1 MVFST
6 ARTAWNHATTNAR
19 AVMKSTSWNSKTLT
33 KKHKIKLSKT
43 NMTQLSGNEMN
54 VYQKLNIARKKFH
67 GIELKKSGH
76 NKFAGYKY
84 FELGD
89 FIIPALDIFNEVGLT
104 GIITFGA
111 TEAHMEIVDNENP
124 ENRIIISSPM
134 STAALKGCHEVQ
146 NLGAVQ
152 TYLRRYLWVAALEI
166 VEHDA
171 LDSSPKLT
179 EEGIKKKGAGP
190 VITPR
195 GDIGEDLP
203 QDIKDFLTDLAAGV
217 TELVD
222 QGKAKQALALID
234 EQALEADQRVWLANQ
249 MSSTVRSALKNA
261 KG

>member
-1 MVFST
+1 
-6 ARTAWNHATTNAR
+6 
-19 AVMKSTSWNSKTLT
+19 
-33 KKHKIKLSKT
+33 
-43 NMTQLSGNEMN
+43 MN
-54 VYQKLNIARKKFH
+54 IYQKLNAARAKFH
-67 GIELKKSGH
+67 SIELKKSGH

-89 FIIPALDIFNEVGLT
+89 FIIPALGIFKEVGLT
-104 GIITFGA
+104 GIISFGKE
-111 TEAHMEIVDNENP
+111 EASLTIVDVDT
-124 ENRIIISSPM
+124 ENRIVITSPM

-171 LDSSPKLT
+171 IDSSDKVT
-179 EEGIKKKGAGP
+179 DEGIKKKGNAP
-190 VITPR
+190 VVTPR
-195 GDIGEDLP
+195 GGIGDDLP

-217 TELVD
+217 KELID
-222 QGKAKQALALID
+222 QGKAKEALALID

-249 MSSTVRSALKNA
+249 MPSTVRSALKNA

>member
-1 MVFST
+1 M
-6 ARTAWNHATTNAR
+6 RR
-19 AVMKSTSWNSKTLT
+19 
-33 KKHKIKLSKT
+33 KIKSSKT
-43 NMTQLSGNEMN
+43 NMTQLSGNKMN
-54 VYQKLNIARKKFH
+54 VYQKLNAARAKFH
-67 GIELKKSGH
+67 SIELKKSGH

-89 FIIPALDIFNEVGLT
+89 FIIPALGIFKEVGLT
-104 GIITFGA
+104 GIISFGKE
-111 TEAHMEIVDNENP
+111 EASLTIVDVDTEHK
-124 ENRIIISSPM
+124 IVITSPM

-171 LDSSPKLT
+171 IDSSEKVT
-179 EEGIKKKGAGP
+179 DEGIKKKGNAP
-190 VITPR
+190 VVTPR
-195 GDIGEDLP
+195 GGIGDDLP
-203 QDIKDFLTDLAAGV
+203 QDIKEFLTDLAAGA

-222 QGKAKQALALID
+222 QGKAKEALAMID

-249 MSSTVRSALKNA
+249 MPSTVRSALKNA

>member
-1 MVFST
+1 MSIY
-6 ARTAWNHATTNAR
+6 
-19 AVMKSTSWNSKTLT
+19 K
-33 KKHKIKLSKT
+33 KLSD
-43 NMTQLSGNEMN
+43 
-54 VYQKLNIARKKFH
+54 AREHFH
-67 GIELKKSGH
+67 DLELKKTGH

-89 FIIPALDIFNEVGLT
+89 FLIPALRVLKMYGIVSVISFGKEFATMRLIDIDKPDEFIE
-104 GIITFGA
+104 IT
-111 TEAHMEIVDNENP
+111 
-124 ENRIIISSPM
+124 SPM
-134 STAALKGCHEVQ
+134 SSAALKGAHEIQ

-179 EEGIKKKGAGP
+179 DEGIKKKGNAP
-190 VITPR
+190 VVTPR
-195 GDIGEDLP
+195 GGIGDDLS

-222 QGKAKQALALID
+222 QGKAKEALALID

-249 MSSTVRSALKNA
+249 MSSTVRSALKKIKEVNN
-261 KG
+261 G